1 MNSQQG
7 FLESWPIDAAQLTG
21 QRIRRSTLD
30 RGEWR
35 GALFAAGDALIIL
48 GSGFLCY
55 QLLSSLPGF
64 PRADAPL
71 PQLQLFGLLVCYAML
86 TVICNAAHDLYW
98 GTGLDPAQASRRT
111 ALKSFC
117 LSSVLTVVVIFLVDD
132 RTIPRLMVGATVLA
146 SMVGLLTFRHLARR
160 RALKRIERG
169 IGTQHVLILGTGQ
182 IGEAFKRYLE
192 THLHLG
198 KVFCGFVNPTESSDP
213 YWLGTPEDLP
223 RILRE
228 YFIDEIYCTPD
239 VSRDLIMD
247 LAVQAREERVSVK
260 VVPDLYGGLALGAG
274 MTYIGN
280 VPVLE
285 LNHQPIPTGGLFLK
299 RLIDVT
305 SAMALLV
312 GTTPVMLLAVMA
324 IALDSQGPILYA
336 AWRVGRKG
344 RKFRCFKFRT
354 MVPDADARKDDFRH
368 MNERNGA
375 TFKIA
380 NDPRITRVG
389 RILRKYSIDELPQ
402 LFNVLR
408 GEMSIVGPRPHPVD
422 DCSQYQLEDLRRL
435 DVLPGI
441 TGLWQVSARR
451 DPSFERNV
459 SLDLE
464 YIENWNVWLDVR
476 ILLRTVPEV
485 FRGSGD

>member
-1 MNSQQG
+1 MNSQQA
-7 FLESWPIDAAQLTG
+7 FLESWPIDASQLTG

-30 RGEWR
+30 RGAWR
-35 GALFAAGDALIIL
+35 GALFASGDVAIIL
-48 GSGFLCY
+48 GSGLFCY
-55 QLLSSLPGF
+55 ELRNYLSGF
-64 PRADAPL
+64 VPL
-71 PQLQLFGLLVCYAML
+71 DMHLLQLFGLLICYAML

-98 GTGLDPAQASRRT
+98 GPGLHPAQASRRT

-117 LSSVLTVVVIFLVDD
+117 LSSVLTIVVIFLVDE
-132 RTIPRLMVGATVLA
+132 RTIPRLMVASTVLV
-146 SMVGLLTFRHLARR
+146 SMVGLLTFRQLARR
-160 RALKRIERG
+160 RVLKRIERG
-169 IGTQHVLILGTGQ
+169 IGTRHVLIIGAGQ
-182 IGEAFKRYLE
+182 IAEAFRRYLE
-192 THLHLG
+192 THTHLG
-198 KVFCGFVNPTESSDP
+198 KVFCGFVSESESPSP
-213 YWLGTPEDLP
+213 YWLGTSDDLP

-228 YFIDEIYCTPD
+228 CFIDEIYCTPE
-239 VSRDLIMD
+239 VSRDFIMD
-247 LAVQAREERVSVK
+247 LAIQARQERVSVK

-285 LNHQPIPTGGLFLK
+285 LNHQPIPTAGLFLK
-299 RLIDVT
+299 RLIDVLGST
-305 SAMALLV
+305 ALV
-312 GTTPVMLLAVMA
+312 VATAPVMAVAAMA
-324 IALDSQGPILYA
+324 IAVDSKGPVLYA

-344 RKFRCFKFRT
+344 RRFRCFKFRT
-354 MVPDADARKDDFRH
+354 MVADADARKDDVRH
-368 MNERNGA
+368 MNERCGA
-375 TFKIA
+375 TFKIT

-389 RILRKYSIDELPQ
+389 RLLRKYSIDELPQ

-464 YIENWNVWLDVR
+464 YIESWNVWLDVR